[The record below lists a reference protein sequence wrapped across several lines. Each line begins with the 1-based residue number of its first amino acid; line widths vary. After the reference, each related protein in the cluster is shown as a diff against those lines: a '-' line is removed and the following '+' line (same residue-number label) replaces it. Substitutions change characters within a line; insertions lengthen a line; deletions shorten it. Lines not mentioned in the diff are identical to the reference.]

1 LKPNIG
7 MLVATRNRRHCVDN
21 LLNSLIKSDI
31 DQIVIS
37 ASGEDLSELVL
48 KYSMELPI
56 KYILGEAGQIR
67 QKINGISVLSKD
79 LDWVIFSD
87 DDLEFNKLL
96 LSDLRNVL
104 RELPPDVLGI
114 GLNLQI
120 TNLQHQRKMHQI
132 VKKIFKL
139 QIGKEGSVELNGEC
153 ISYLY
158 SKKPIQTL
166 WLNGASVW
174 RRETVEQYY
183 SLFPDTKYAAYEDAF
198 FSYTVSRNGKLLY
211 LPNLKIKYSG
221 YGVLTTMSSPIFLAV
236 NYWKMLF
243 VLHFKLSVIR
253 SLVSI
258 FGSILLFLFGKSATE
273 SFGTKLFTVTHL
285 LKTLL
290 AMTLRKNKLKFM
302 LSVVTK
308 ELRVE

>member
-1 LKPNIG
+1 
-7 MLVATRNRRHCVDN
+7 MLVVTRNRRKCIDN
-21 LLNSLIKSDI
+21 LLNSLIESDI
-31 DQIVIS
+31 NQIVIS
-37 ASGEDLSELVL
+37 ASGEDLSELVF
-48 KYSMELPI
+48 KYSRELPI

-87 DDLEFNKLL
+87 DDLEFNKCS
-96 LSDLRNVL
+96 LSNLGNAL
-104 RELPPDVLGI
+104 KELPLDVLGV

-120 TNLQHQRKMHQI
+120 NNLQHQRKMH
-132 VKKIFKL
+132 KIIKRMFKL
-139 QIGKEGSVELNGEC
+139 QTGQEGAVELNGEC
-153 ISYLY
+153 ISYLH
-158 SKKPIQTL
+158 SEKPIQTL

-183 SLFPDTKYAAYEDAF
+183 SLFPETKYAAYEDAF

-211 LPNLKIKYSG
+211 LPNLKIQYSG
-221 YGVLTTMSSPIFLAV
+221 VGVLTTMSSPIFLAV

-258 FGSILLFLFGKSATE
+258 FGSILLFLFGKSVAE
-273 SFGTKLFTVTHL
+273 SFRTKLFTVTHL